1 MFYTLK
7 TIFILIR
14 LAEIVVCEPA
24 AFQRDDFVSDD
35 SHGIPMEEIAR
46 KKIAVTKNIMF
57 DAVIEVT
64 AKGNGGLD
72 VANLHDVKVY
82 DAHGD
87 GDLFRNWLLTIK
99 FADFDGDGY
108 QDLVIYGIADY
119 YDEKGKKVLTSRPI
133 IHLYRFNPQKREFEE
148 FFVYAPTW
156 YDLYDKKN

>member
-24 AFQRDDFVSDD
+24 AFRRDDFVQITISGDEVACKKMVVAKGIAYSAMIRIT
-35 SHGIPMEEIAR
+35 SHGNGDL
-46 KKIAVTKNIMF
+46 KIAN
-57 DAVIEVT
+57 
-64 AKGNGGLD
+64 LD
-72 VANLHDVKVY
+72 RLHVY

-108 QDLVIYGIADY
+108 RDLVIYGIADY
-119 YDEKGKKVLTSRPI
+119 YDENGEKVLTSRPI

-156 YDLYDKKN
+156 YDLYDKEN